1 MPIIVLV
8 SPKGGVGKTT
18 SALVLGTSL
27 AHQGASVTMIDA
39 DPNRPLK
46 AWSEGQPKPGISV
59 ISDVDEDSIQD
70 RIDEAATQTA
80 FVIVD
85 LEGTAGKIALLAVAC
100 ADLVLIPMQASQLDA
115 AQASKALKVVRQQE
129 RMSGRHVPHAILWT
143 RTSAAIRSRTRAALA
158 DDLRGIGVPM
168 LSVELCE
175 REAFRAM
182 FSFRLTVYEMDG
194 EVSNVARARDN
205 ALALTDE
212 VLSMIREQ
220 QQPAQARGQRA

>member
-18 SALVLGTSL
+18 SSLVLATSI
-27 AHQGASVTMIDA
+27 AHQGASVTLIDA
-39 DPNRPLK
+39 DPNRPIK
-46 AWSEGQPKPGISV
+46 AWSEDRNRPLISV

-70 RIDEAATQTA
+70 RIDEAATKTA

-85 LEGTAGKIALLAVAC
+85 LEGTAGKIALLAVAA
-100 ADLVLIPMQASQLDA
+100 ADLVIIPMQASQLDA
-115 AQASKALKVVRQQE
+115 AQAGKALRVVRQQE
-129 RMSGRHVPHAILWT
+129 RMSGRRVPHTILWT
-143 RTSAAIRSRTRAALA
+143 RTSPAIRSRTRAALA
-158 DDLRGIGVPM
+158 DDLRGINVPM

-182 FSFRLTVYEMDG
+182 FAYRSTLYEMDG
-194 EVSNVARARDN
+194 QVSNVERARDN

-212 VLSMIREQ
+212 VLSLIRQ
-220 QQPAQARGQRA
+220 QAQEARP